1 MRLCQLVPR
10 LLSVRFVLKRSL
22 KLVPVLG
29 LFAALIFVA
38 SPALAQSST
47 PDSNDDAVLT
57 PAEPDYRLINLP
69 TTLRLEPR

>member
-1 MRLCQLVPR
+1 MRAGRWSTCFLPVSC
-10 LLSVRFVLKRSL
+10 SRSL

-38 SPALAQSST
+38 SPARHWKSRT
-47 PDSNDDAVLT
+47 RTTTRMLT

-69 TTLRLEPR
+69 TTLRLPL